1 MSGINL
7 GVDLGVLALTFL
19 LILPAELP
27 DKTFIATL
35 VLGTRYRRAPVWLGV
50 VAAFAVQCAIAVT
63 AGGLLT
69 LLPQRLVLGVTAALF
84 AAGAVL
90 MIVSGLRA
98 RPDESD
104 DAPDPTPDTTSGR
117 RIALIS
123 FAVLFTAEWG
133 DLSQILTAGVAAR
146 TGAPVSVFLGAWLA
160 LAVVAGVAVLAGQWL
175 QSRVALWRVRLL
187 SGVVLSGLA
196 IWTTV
201 EWVQA
206 G

>member
-1 MSGINL
+1 VSGINL
-7 GVDLGVLALTFL
+7 GVDLGVLALTFV

-35 VLGTRYRRAPVWLGV
+35 VLGTRYRRTPVWIGV
-50 VAAFAVQCAIAVT
+50 LAAFAVQCAIAVT

-201 EWVQA
+201 EWFQA
-206 G
+206 S